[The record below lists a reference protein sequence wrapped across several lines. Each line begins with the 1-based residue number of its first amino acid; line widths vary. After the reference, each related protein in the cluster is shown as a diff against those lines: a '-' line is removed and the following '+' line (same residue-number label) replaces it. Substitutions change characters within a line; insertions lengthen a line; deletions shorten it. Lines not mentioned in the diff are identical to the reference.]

1 MLVLEATTLVIL
13 VPEAESL
20 VQTFREKYDHSAA
33 AGMPAHIT
41 LLYPFKHPDQ
51 VNDFLVDDL
60 RMLFSSHTRFQFSLV
75 STRGFPGVLYL
86 APEPPV
92 PFKKLT
98 RAIATQYP
106 ETPPYGGTFPDTV
119 PHLTV
124 AQRCSSEELVSIEEE
139 FSRVSAGRLPI
150 HATATEVCLME
161 KRGGRWRN
169 HTSFAL
175 AEG

>member
-1 MLVLEATTLVIL
+1 MSVREATALVIL
-13 VPEAESL
+13 VPAAESL
-20 VQTFREKYDHSAA
+20 VQTFREKYDPSAA

-51 VNDFLVDDL
+51 VNDLLLDDL
-60 RMLFSSHTRFQFSLV
+60 RMLFSSHARFQFSLV
-75 STRGFPGVLYL
+75 GTRGFPGVLYL
-86 APEPPV
+86 APEPSV

-106 ETPPYGGTFPDTV
+106 ETPPYGGAFPDTV

-124 AQRCSSEELVSIEEE
+124 AERASSQELMSIEEE

-150 HATATEVCLME
+150 HAAATEVCLME